1 MKNNGMGFVYTVVDK
16 KTDKVVY
23 VGITK
28 DSLESRKK
36 DHLKKS
42 KKGKQYLF
50 QKAIATLGAE
60 AFRWEINTTLLN
72 NDDLAEKEKELIE
85 QYKSKGNKLYN
96 LDAGG
101 GIKKTVY
108 KYSSDNGNLVEKFNC
123 LTEAAKSVNSTKQH
137 ISKACLSATHKHSGY
152 LWSYKYK
159 VPFRIAQDLRKK
171 RVEQLLSHSGKSLAI
186 FESVAVASKIT
197 GINKTCISKC
207 CRNERNTAG
216 SYRWKYI

>member
-1 MKNNGMGFVYTVVDK
+1 MKNNGMGFVYTVVEK

-28 DSLESRKK
+28 DSLESRQK
-36 DHLKKS
+36 DHIKKS

-60 AFRWEINTTLLN
+60 VFRWEITTTLLN

-85 QYKSKGNKLYN
+85 QYKLEGNKLYN
-96 LDAGG
+96 SDCGG
-101 GIKKTVY
+101 GIQKTIY
-108 KYSSDNGNLVEKFNC
+108 KYKIDDGSLLKTFDSLE
-123 LTEAAKSVNSTKQH
+123 EAAKTVNSTKQS
-137 ISKACLSATHKHSGY
+137 ISKACLSATYKHRGY
-152 LWSYKYK
+152 FWSYKLK
-159 VPFRIAQDLRKK
+159 VPFRIGMDLRKK
-171 RVEQLLSHSGKSLAI
+171 RVEQFLTHSGKSLAI
-186 FESVAVASKIT
+186 FESVAVASRLT

-216 SYRWKYI
+216 GFMWKYI